1 MYLLEDKMMQDAAQF
16 INNWQTDLGIKPFIA
31 KHYHLSE
38 TALAH
43 QDLESGATIGNII
56 IECQD

>member
-1 MYLLEDKMMQDAAQF
+1 MMQDAVQF
-16 INNWQTDLGIKPFIA
+16 ITNWQIDLGIKPFIA
-31 KHYHLSE
+31 KQYHLSE

-43 QDLESGATIGNII
+43 QDLESGAIIGNII